1 MKQVRGRSRYV
12 EFFVSKLP
20 LIFMR
25 FVWCI
30 CYTEVKVN
38 GQISSSN
45 TAQGRITYKGTYKKE
60 DSKPQLKIESKVFDV
75 KGYEDCTVNF
85 TANHDGLKLEFG
97 DANVQYQ
104 INASGQIQDQGKN
117 LRLQTQ
123 WTEVKL
129 TQFLWEKKNEIRE
142 PREAYS
148 N

>member
-1 MKQVRGRSRYV
+1 
-12 EFFVSKLP
+12 
-20 LIFMR
+20 MR

-30 CYTEVKVN
+30 CFTEVKVS

-45 TAQGRITYKGTYKKE
+45 TAQGRITYKGTYRKE
-60 DSKPQLKIESKVFDV
+60 DNRAQLKIESKVFDV
-75 KGYEDCTVNF
+75 LGYEDYTVNF

-129 TQFLWEKKNEIRE
+129 TQIYVKKKKKENEIRE
-142 PREAYS
+142 TT
-148 N
+148 

>member
-12 EFFVSKLP
+12 EFFASKLP

-60 DSKPQLKIESKVFDV
+60 DSRPQLKIESKVFDV

-97 DANVQYQ
+97 DANLQYQ
-104 INASGQIQDQGKN
+104 INASGQIKDQGKN

-129 TQFLWEKKNEIRE
+129 TQIFLKKKKGKRN
-142 PREAYS
+142 
-148 N
+148 

>member
-1 MKQVRGRSRYV
+1 
-12 EFFVSKLP
+12 
-20 LIFMR
+20 MR

-30 CYTEVKVN
+30 CYTEVKVS

-45 TAQGRITYKGTYKKE
+45 TAQGRITYKVTYRKE
-60 DSKPQLKIESKVFDV
+60 DNRAQLKFDSKVFDV
-75 KGYEDCTVNF
+75 KGYEDCTLNF

-97 DANVQYQ
+97 DAKVQYQ

-129 TQFLWEKKNEIRE
+129 TQIFVKKKKKKRRN
-142 PREAYS
+142 
-148 N
+148 

>member
-1 MKQVRGRSRYV
+1 
-12 EFFVSKLP
+12 
-20 LIFMR
+20 MR

-30 CYTEVKVN
+30 CYTEVKVS

-45 TAQGRITYKGTYKKE
+45 TAQGRITYKGTYRKE
-60 DSKPQLKIESKVFDV
+60 DNRAQLKIESKVFDV
-75 KGYEDCTVNF
+75 RGYEDYTVNL
-85 TANHDGLKLEFG
+85 TANHDGLKLGFG

-129 TQFLWEKKNEIRE
+129 TQIFVKKKKKENEIRE

>member
-1 MKQVRGRSRYV
+1 
-12 EFFVSKLP
+12 
-20 LIFMR
+20 MR

-30 CYTEVKVN
+30 CYTEVNVS

-45 TAQGRITYKGTYKKE
+45 TAQGRITYNVTYRKE
-60 DSKPQLKIESKVFDV
+60 DSRAQLKIESKVFDV

-97 DANVQYQ
+97 DAKVHYQ

-129 TQFLWEKKNEIRE
+129 TQIFVTKKKKGIRE
-142 PREAYS
+142 PHEAYS